1 MGIHIRKTEGRE
13 GGLHLHQN
21 QDRQVQQ
28 KARIV
33 HLQASH
39 RAGKNENQGRKIQ
52 ELRVLDRINK
62 ATAWLTTQPQRQTD
76 MARTE
81 YIHEWE
87 RMPRCYNLFGCPF
100 KKGHSGT
107 TEKRCILDGEKCSG
121 KDKQAA
127 REYAKSLE
135 GQIIISEKER
145 ADEAAG
151 LSCKVI
157 QWRIE
162 YAQHTLALAKE
173 LDLDETAGAIQQC
186 MDTYARE
193 RDKRKEAGTW
203 EQAK

>member
-1 MGIHIRKTEGRE
+1 
-13 GGLHLHQN
+13 
-21 QDRQVQQ
+21 
-28 KARIV
+28 
-33 HLQASH
+33 
-39 RAGKNENQGRKIQ
+39 
-52 ELRVLDRINK
+52 
-62 ATAWLTTQPQRQTD
+62 

-81 YIHEWE
+81 YIYEWE

-100 KKGHSGT
+100 KRGHSGT

-127 REYAKSLE
+127 RENAKSLE

-151 LSCKVI
+151 LICKVI

-186 MDTYARE
+186 IDTYARE

-203 EQAK
+203 EQTK